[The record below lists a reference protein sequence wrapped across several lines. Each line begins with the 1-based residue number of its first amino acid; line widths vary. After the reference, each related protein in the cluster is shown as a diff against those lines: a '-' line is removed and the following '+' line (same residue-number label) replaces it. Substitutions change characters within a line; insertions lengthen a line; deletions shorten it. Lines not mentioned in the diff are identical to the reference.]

1 MNCRLSRLAHEMLI
15 EAAKRNHITYAR
27 AATDAICAAW
37 RLAKEREDLPP
48 RERKAQQGLHLTGGS
63 ASQSSKNWRGFG
75 AHHYSVMFCSRFIS
89 QITRHKEILRIRI
102 TGLTDRSAKMGPIG
116 GNSN

>member
-48 RERKAQQGLHLTGGS
+48 RERKAQQGLRLTEEARLKLEELARFWGTS
-63 ASQSSKNWRGFG
+63 YSETVLLALHIANLPSQGDSKDSG
-75 AHHYSVMFCSRFIS
+75 
-89 QITRHKEILRIRI
+89 IT
-102 TGLTDRSAKMGPIG
+102 D
-116 GNSN
+116 